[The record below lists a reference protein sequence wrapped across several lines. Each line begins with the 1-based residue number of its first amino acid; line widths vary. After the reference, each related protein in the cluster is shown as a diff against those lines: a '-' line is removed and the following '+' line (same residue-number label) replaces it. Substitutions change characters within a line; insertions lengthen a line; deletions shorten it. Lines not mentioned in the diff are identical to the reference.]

1 MEMMTA
7 ALMMQTGG
15 PEVLEIGRTAVPE
28 LPSSSHIRVRLRAA
42 GINPIDTKL
51 RKNGTYFP
59 GNFPVILGC
68 DGAGEVEA
76 VGSAVTRFKAGDEVY
91 FFNGGIGGE
100 PGNYAQYTTIHQ
112 DYAAIK
118 PKSLSMVEAAA
129 LPLVLIT
136 AWEALFDRTGTKG
149 GDTVLI
155 HAAAG
160 GVGHIAVQL
169 AHHAGARVAATVS
182 NEEKAAFV
190 QSLGAEHIIPYT
202 ERDFVDEV
210 LQWTSQQGVD
220 TVFDTVGGE
229 TFCKS
234 FAAGRVY
241 GKVVTLLQT
250 ACEADAIKTA
260 RLRNQSIIYE
270 LMLTPLVLGMH
281 EARCAQRQILEE
293 GAKLVE
299 AGKLTVAVNQT
310 LPLEKAAEG
319 HRLIEAGHIAG
330 KIVLQVG

>member
-15 PEVLEIGRTAVPE
+15 PEVLETGRIAIPE
-28 LPSSSHIRVRLRAA
+28 LPSPSHIRVRLRAA

-59 GNFPVILGC
+59 GKFPVILGC

-76 VGSAVTRFKAGDEVY
+76 VGSAVTRFNAGDEVY
-91 FFNGGIGGE
+91 FFNGGIGSE

-112 DYAAIK
+112 DYAAHK
-118 PKSLSMVEAAA
+118 PKQLSMAEAAA

-136 AWEALFDRTGTKG
+136 AWEALFDRTGTKA

-190 QSLGAEHIIPYT
+190 GSLGAEHIIRYT
-202 ERDFVDEV
+202 ERDFVDAV
-210 LQWTSQQGVD
+210 LQWTNQQGVD
-220 TVFDTVGGE
+220 VVFDTVGGE

-241 GKVVTLLQT
+241 GKIVTLLQT
-250 ACEADAIKTA
+250 ACEVDAIKTA
-260 RLRNQSIIYE
+260 RLRNQSIVYE

-281 EARCAQRQILEE
+281 EARCAQRRILEE
-293 GAKLVE
+293 GAKLAE
-299 AGKLTVAVNQT
+299 AGKLKITVNQIV
-310 LPLEKAAEG
+310 PLDQAAEA
-319 HRLIEAGHIAG
+319 HKLIESGHTVG
-330 KIVLQVG
+330 KIVLQIA